1 MKDLISSAL
10 KARFIRFLFTGG
22 INTVVTYVM
31 YLLLLQVLSY
41 QVSYTIAFVS
51 GIAIAFLLNKLF
63 VFKTHRGWQTVMLYP
78 FVYFAQYIFG
88 MLLLWLVVSQLGL
101 SVKLGPLIVVIL
113 TIPLTYWLSR
123 LAFVGLESRSNRDI
137 HTK

>member
-1 MKDLISSAL
+1 
-10 KARFIRFLFTGG
+10 
-22 INTVVTYVM
+22 
-31 YLLLLQVLSY
+31 
-41 QVSYTIAFVS
+41 
-51 GIAIAFLLNKLF
+51 
-63 VFKTHRGWQTVMLYP
+63 MLYP